1 MRHINVSLFVP
12 HNGCPHQCSFCNQK
26 RISGVASQPTAE
38 DVEKAAKIAL
48 ASPAQYVKNGE
59 IAFFGGSFTAI
70 DKEYMISLLS
80 AAQPFIGSHGFKG
93 IRVSTRP
100 DAINDEI
107 LTILKEYNVTAIELG
122 AQSTNDKV
130 LELNRRGHTKVDIV
144 NASNLIKSYGI
155 ELGLQ
160 MMTGLYGS
168 EDADSIKTA
177 EDLIALAPKTVRI
190 YPTVLLK
197 DTPLADLYYEGKYKP
212 QTIESAANLCAKLL
226 LMFERADIAVIRL
239 GLHSG
244 GDVESGYI
252 AGAYHPAFREIV
264 ESKIYFEKILSE
276 ISTKEKGEYII
287 YVSPK
292 NISKALGQKRIN
304 IEKLEKLGFEC
315 AVKPC
320 ESLTGRDIRIEER
333 S

>member
-1 MRHINVSLFVP
+1 MKHINVSLFVP

-26 RISGVASQPTAE
+26 RISGQSSQPTPE
-38 DVEKAAKIAL
+38 DVAAAARIAIES
-48 ASPAQYVKNGE
+48 SPEYVKDGE

-70 DKEYMISLLS
+70 DRDYMISLLA

-107 LTILKEYNVTAIELG
+107 LTILKNYGVTSIELG
-122 AQSTNDKV
+122 AQSTSDRILAMNT
-130 LELNRRGHTKVDIV
+130 RGHTKEDII
-144 NASNLIKSYGI
+144 NASNLIKSYQI

-168 EDADSIKTA
+168 CDEDSIQTA
-177 EDLIALAPKTVRI
+177 KDLIALNPKTVRI
-190 YPTVLLK
+190 YPTVLLR
-197 DTPLADLYYEGKYKP
+197 DTPLADLYYEGKCIP
-212 QTIESAANLCAKLL
+212 QTVEAAAELCSKLL
-226 LMFERADIAVIRL
+226 LMFEDAGITVIRL

-244 GDVESGYI
+244 GGVEEGYI

-264 ESKIYFEKILSE
+264 ESRIYLKLLCDELKN
-276 ISTKEKGEYII
+276 KGKYTV
-287 YVSPK
+287 YVSPRE
-292 NISKALGQKRIN
+292 ISKALGQKRIN
-304 IEKLEKLGFEC
+304 LEKLKSLGFDC
-315 AVKPC
+315 IIKAD
-320 ESLTGRDIRIEER
+320 ESLVPRQIRIDER